1 MNSPDIPTDLIIR
14 ESYCNRVMPF
24 LRKQI
29 VKVFTGQRRVGKSFI
44 LYQLIQIITRQD
56 PQANIIYVN
65 KEDSSYDSIRT
76 YKDLIKFVEAR
87 REDRKVNY
95 IFIDEIQEINE
106 FERAVRSLLLDRK
119 NDLYITGSNAQVFSS
134 EIATLL
140 GGRMVEFNIHSLS
153 YSEFLYFHKIEDSN
167 ESLVKYFQIG
177 GMPFMVN
184 LGLDE
189 KVAAEY
195 LKNLYTTIVYR
206 DIVSRRRVRS
216 TSFLEQLILYLADTT
231 GSLFS
236 AKSISD
242 YLKSQKI
249 RIPHNQ
255 VQTFIGYMSDAYLVH
270 RVSRY
275 DIAGKRLFETG
286 EKFYFED
293 LGIRNSITGNRPG
306 DMGKILENAVHNE
319 LLFRGYSVRTGWKGN
334 HETDFIATRD
344 NETVYIQ
351 VAWKLDSE
359 ATVDREFGNLLE
371 IDDNYPKIV
380 ITADEQY
387 KNTLKG
393 VRHLNIRQFLAGR
406 TVH

>member
-1 MNSPDIPTDLIIR
+1 MNVPDFPSDLILR
-14 ESYCNRVMPF
+14 ESYMNRLEPF
-24 LRKQI
+24 IRKQI

-44 LYQLIQIITRQD
+44 LYQIIQRITEQD

-65 KEDSSYDSIRT
+65 KEDDKYDSIRT
-76 YKDLIKFVEAR
+76 YKDLINFVESGKNNG
-87 REDRKVNY
+87 EVNY
-95 IFIDEIQEINE
+95 IFIDEIQEISE
-106 FERAVRSLLLDRK
+106 FEKAVRSLLLDRK

-140 GGRMVEFNIHSLS
+140 GGRIVEFNIHSLS
-153 YSEFLYFHKIEDSN
+153 YSEFLYFHKIEDSK
-167 ESLVKYFQIG
+167 ESLGKYFVLG
-177 GMPFMVN
+177 GMPFLVN

-206 DIVSRRRVRS
+206 DIVSRNRVRS
-216 TSFLEQLILYLADTT
+216 TWFLEQLIHYLADTT

-270 RVSRY
+270 RVPRY
-275 DIAGKRLFETG
+275 DIIGKRLFETG

-293 LGIRNSITGNRPG
+293 LGLS
-306 DMGKILENAVHNE
+306 
-319 LLFRGYSVRTGWKGN
+319 S
-334 HETDFIATRD
+334 
-344 NETVYIQ
+344 Q
-351 VAWKLDSE
+351 
-359 ATVDREFGNLLE
+359 
-371 IDDNYPKIV
+371 
-380 ITADEQY
+380 
-387 KNTLKG
+387 
-393 VRHLNIRQFLAGR
+393 
-406 TVH
+406 

>member
-1 MNSPDIPTDLIIR
+1 MNTPDFPSDLIPR
-14 ESYCNRVMPF
+14 ESYMNRVEPF
-24 LRKQI
+24 IRKQI

-44 LYQLIQIITRQD
+44 LYQIMQRITEQD

-65 KEDSSYDSIRT
+65 KEDNRYDSIRT
-76 YKDLIKFVEAR
+76 YKDLIKFVESGKNNG
-87 REDRKVNY
+87 KVNY
-95 IFIDEIQEINE
+95 IFIDEIQEISE
-106 FERAVRSLLLDRK
+106 FEKAVRSLLLDRK

-140 GGRMVEFNIHSLS
+140 GGRIVEFNIHSLS

-167 ESLVKYFQIG
+167 ESLGKYFMLG
-177 GMPFMVN
+177 GMPFLVN

-189 KVAAEY
+189 KVAGEY

-206 DIVSRRRVRS
+206 DIVSRNRVRS
-216 TSFLEQLILYLADTT
+216 TWFLEQLIHYLADTT

-270 RVSRY
+270 RVPRY
-275 DIAGKRLFETG
+275 DIIGKRLFETG

-293 LGIRNSITGNRPG
+293 LGLRNSLTGYRPG
-306 DMGKILENAVHNE
+306 DLGKILENAVHNE
-319 LLFRGYSVRTGWKGN
+319 LLFRGYAVRTGWKGN

-351 VAWKLDSE
+351 VAWTLDSE
-359 ATVDREFGNLLE
+359 ATVEREFGNLLE
-371 IDDNYPKIV
+371 IEDNYPKMV
-380 ITADEQY
+380 VSADEQF
-387 KNTLKG
+387 KNTIKG
-393 VRHLNIRQFLAGR
+393 VRHINIRQFLTSGII
-406 TVH
+406 

>member
-1 MNSPDIPTDLIIR
+1 MNSPDVPTDLIIR
-14 ESYCNRVMPF
+14 ESYANRVIPCI
-24 LRKQI
+24 RKQI

-65 KEDSSYDSIRT
+65 KEDNRYDSIRT
-76 YKDLIKFVEAR
+76 YQDLIKFVEAG
-87 REDRKVNY
+87 REEGKVNY
-95 IFIDEIQEINE
+95 IFIDEIQEISE

-153 YSEFLYFHKIEDSN
+153 YSEFLCFHKIEDSD
-167 ESLVKYFQIG
+167 ESLGKYFQLG
-177 GMPFMVN
+177 GMPFLVN

-189 KVAAEY
+189 KVAGEY

-206 DIVSRRRVRS
+206 DIVSRNRVRS
-216 TSFLEQLILYLADTT
+216 TVFLEKLIHYLADTT

-293 LGIRNSITGNRPG
+293 PGIRNSITGYRPG
-306 DMGKILENAVHNE
+306 DMGKILENVVHNE
-319 LLFRGYSVRTGWKGN
+319 LLFRGYSVMTGWKGN

-344 NETVYIQ
+344 NETIYIQ

-359 ATVDREFGNLLE
+359 ATVKREFGNLLE
-371 IDDNYPKIV
+371 IDDNYPKMV
-380 ITADEQY
+380 VTADEQFR
-387 KNTLKG
+387 NTLKG
-393 VRHLNIRQFLAGR
+393 VRHLNIRQFLAGDILQ
-406 TVH
+406 

>member
-1 MNSPDIPTDLIIR
+1 MNVPDFPSDLILR
-14 ESYCNRVMPF
+14 ESYMNRLEPF
-24 LRKQI
+24 IRKQI

-44 LYQLIQIITRQD
+44 LYQIIQRITEQD

-65 KEDSSYDSIRT
+65 KEDDKYDSIRT
-76 YKDLIKFVEAR
+76 YKDLINFVESGKNNG
-87 REDRKVNY
+87 EVNY
-95 IFIDEIQEINE
+95 IFIDEIQEISE
-106 FERAVRSLLLDRK
+106 FEKAVRSLLLDRK

-140 GGRMVEFNIHSLS
+140 GGRIVEFNIHSLS
-153 YSEFLYFHKIEDSN
+153 YSEFLYFHKIEDSK
-167 ESLVKYFQIG
+167 ESLGKYFVLG
-177 GMPFMVN
+177 GMPFLVN

-206 DIVSRRRVRS
+206 DIVSRNRVRS
-216 TSFLEQLILYLADTT
+216 TWFLEQLIHYLADTT

-270 RVSRY
+270 RVPRY
-275 DIAGKRLFETG
+275 DIIGKRLFETG

-293 LGIRNSITGNRPG
+293 LGLRNSLSGYRPG
-306 DMGKILENAVHNE
+306 DLGKILENAVHNE
-319 LLFRGYSVRTGWKGN
+319 LLFRGYTVRTGWKGN

-351 VAWKLDSE
+351 VAWTLDSE
-359 ATVDREFGNLLE
+359 ATVEREFGNLLE
-371 IDDNYPKIV
+371 IDDNYPKMV
-380 ITADEQY
+380 VSADEQF
-387 KNTLKG
+387 KNTIKG
-393 VRHLNIRQFLAGR
+393 VKHLNIRQFL
-406 TVH
+406 TTDIV